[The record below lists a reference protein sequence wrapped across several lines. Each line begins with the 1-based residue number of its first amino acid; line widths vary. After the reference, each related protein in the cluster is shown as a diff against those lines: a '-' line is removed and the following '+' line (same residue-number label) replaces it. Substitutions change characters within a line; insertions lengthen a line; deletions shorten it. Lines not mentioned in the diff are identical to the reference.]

1 MKALG
6 DTAVRPV
13 ATYTSPEISSST
25 EDHRMDPML
34 VGGLGTPELVIILVV
49 VMLVFGGRK
58 LPELG
63 RGSGRALRIFK
74 EEVNAPDDDADSSTT
89 APGDLEARQAA
100 ERDAL
105 QARHDAERRA
115 RDSE

>member
-1 MKALG
+1 MG
-6 DTAVRPV
+6 D
-13 ATYTSPEISSST
+13 
-25 EDHRMDPML
+25 
-34 VGGLGTPELVIILVV
+34 LGTPELVIILIV

-58 LPELG
+58 LPELA

-74 EEVNAPDDDADSSTT
+74 EEVKASDDEAADTSTT
-89 APGDLEARQAA
+89 VQGDLEARQAA

-105 QARHDAERRA
+105 AARHEAERRA

>member
-1 MKALG
+1 MG
-6 DTAVRPV
+6 D
-13 ATYTSPEISSST
+13 
-25 EDHRMDPML
+25 
-34 VGGLGTPELVIILVV
+34 LGTPELIIILVV

-58 LPELG
+58 LPELA

-74 EEVNAPDDDADSSTT
+74 AEVNASDDDETDASTT
-89 APGDLEARQAA
+89 TAEGDLAARQAA

-105 QARHDAERRA
+105 EARHEAERRA